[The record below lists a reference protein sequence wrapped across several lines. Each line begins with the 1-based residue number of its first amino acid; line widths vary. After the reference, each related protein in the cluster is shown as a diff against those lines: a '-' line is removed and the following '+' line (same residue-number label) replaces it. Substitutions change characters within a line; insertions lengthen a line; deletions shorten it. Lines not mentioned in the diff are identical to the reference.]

1 MDEDFLAEVYIKQGI
16 REEGVLPKDLSEGK
30 IREHEEVLAEGSFY
44 GFNPVSLTG
53 EGIDLAENH
62 VSQKLPEA
70 ADIIEDC
77 EYAPFLSLLLIKKD
91 KIPVGKSNLHPT
103 SWYEYYLKTKNVWNS
118 IHNTLIL
125 LESRGLV
132 QKATSY
138 VSTRNGETRSEYFV
152 WPKQILNTIQ
162 DQPFPEATTSAVQFM
177 MFSDM
182 VNLTKHDRDAE
193 DQRQR
198 YFEYLD
204 EYGFSES
211 EVKAILSDISDV
223 ELVDGEG
230 LPFELNASVKEVQHQ
245 LKEKLIF
252 SNLEN
257 LRQQETEVDNASS
270 LEPQL
275 QLFKRIRDLE
285 ERLRWLIDQV
295 DLDKIK
301 EDADG
306 VHVGEWEKRKQQD
319 RNWRGEAEENVTEY
333 ASFSEYS
340 RVILELH
347 PDFGMTKNAAKALDS
362 HMINLVNKGRNP
374 LMHNRSITEED
385 ISDSKK
391 LIKQVEDII
400 KRESNFGEK
409 F

>member
-1 MDEDFLAEVYIKQGI
+1 MDEEFLAEVYVKQGI

-118 IHNTLIL
+118 IHNTLVL

-204 EYGFSES
+204 EYGYSEK
-211 EVKAILSDISDV
+211 EVEAVFSDISGI
-223 ELVDGEG
+223 ELVDNEG
-230 LPFELNASVKEVQHQ
+230 LPFELTAPVNEVKHQ
-245 LKEKLIF
+245 LKEELIH

-257 LRQQETEVDNASS
+257 LKHQESEVDNSSS

-285 ERLRWLIDQV
+285 ADLRWLIDQIE
-295 DLDKIK
+295 LDKIK
-301 EDADG
+301 EEADG
-306 VHVGEWEKRKQQD
+306 VHVGEWEKRKNQD
-319 RNWRGEAEENVTEY
+319 KNWRGESEDKVTEY

-347 PDFGMTKNAAKALDS
+347 SDFGISRDAAKALDS
-362 HMINLVNKGRNP
+362 HMARLANKGRNP
-374 LMHNRSITEED
+374 LMHNRSISEDD
-385 ISDSKK
+385 ISESRK

-400 KRESNFGEK
+400 GRESNFGEK